1 MHRFIGCTEVLSGN
15 MEAERR
21 CFMDSL
27 HSMNQAMDY
36 IEKNITEEIDYSAVS
51 KIALCSEY
59 HFKRMFSYQS
69 EP

>member
-1 MHRFIGCTEVLSGN
+1 